1 MVLVFGLA
9 ILVSVPTTTTAT
21 TVGGERVLP
30 LIPFVLPFIL
40 ESLIV
45 IAIIARDCRSIA
57 ISFPEVDRELTERLV
72 ERVEDADSV
81 KEKEEESGTAKIL
94 KMVNEQFMPD
104 FCKGSYRD
112 GVF

>member
-9 ILVSVPTTTTAT
+9 MLFGVPTTTTT
-21 TVGGERVLP
+21 TFGGEKALP

-45 IAIIARDCRSIA
+45 IAVIARDCRSIA

-81 KEKEEESGTAKIL
+81 KEEEEEDSGTAKIL

-104 FCKGSYRD
+104 FCNGSYRD